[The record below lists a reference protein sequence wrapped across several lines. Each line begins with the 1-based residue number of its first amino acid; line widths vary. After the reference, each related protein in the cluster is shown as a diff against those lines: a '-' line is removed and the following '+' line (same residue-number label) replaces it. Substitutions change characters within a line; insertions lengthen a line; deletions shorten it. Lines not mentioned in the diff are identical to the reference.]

1 MFDILKRG
9 LSVNAPMTIL
19 SLDTA
24 AWENRQEN
32 DRKRKREASDL
43 FVQANRF
50 YQRSQVFIRR
60 NAVRT
65 N

>member
-1 MFDILKRG
+1 MFDIFKRG

-32 DRKRKREASDL
+32 DRKKKREASDL

>member
-32 DRKRKREASDL
+32 DRKKKREASDL

>member
-1 MFDILKRG
+1 MFDIFKRG

-32 DRKRKREASDL
+32 DRKREREASDL